1 MSLTFQYKLYEFGLA
16 LIYTSLME
24 GKLIKE
30 VSSFETFFFLQN
42 DYQIQLKTG
51 MKNVSCR

>member
-30 VSSFETFFFLQN
+30 VSSFETFFLQN